1 MDPVFFRRDLKITM
15 QALGWRSES
24 RFLPLQDDIAST
36 VYWYQGLPSAA
47 LPPLPDRNHR
57 EIV

>member
-1 MDPVFFRRDLKITM
+1 LKITM